1 MDLLKEREVPLTHE
15 QLDLFNN
22 AAFRSTGRQKPLL
35 MDADALKRWKTQIFG
50 YQQQVRENQPVTQ
63 EALFDL
69 AGLGIAPAHID
80 PNSIDPFSLILQP
93 MSFWRKPAFDKGQ
106 ACLYFVIDSA
116 DPILLLYTG
125 ESCHSDHRW
134 KGTHDAKRYI
144 DKYITLHRQ
153 YGLSPAVSIAFW
165 YDAPMARKA
174 RQQIERA
181 LILKWRSPFNKEN
194 WQMWGQPFG

>member
-1 MDLLKEREVPLTHE
+1 MDK
-15 QLDLFNN
+15 
-22 AAFRSTGRQKPLL
+22 
-35 MDADALKRWKTQIFG
+35 DALLEWKARIAA
-50 YQQQVRENQPVTQ
+50 YQQQSRAQLSPQQAE
-63 EALFDL
+63 LFDL
-69 AGLGIAPAHID
+69 SGLGIAPRHVD
-80 PNSIDPFSLILQP
+80 PEGIDPFSLILQP

-174 RQQIERA
+174 RQQLERA
-181 LILKWRSPFNKEN
+181 LILQWRSPFNKEC
-194 WQMWGQPFG
+194 WKWWGQPFG